1 MLESIKGISTAT
13 KHNFYAAMAK
23 PGGGKTYFA
32 GTFPKPMLFVEIDSA
47 AGVEPLKKFDD
58 SELSYLNIVGKPG
71 VSILMQVLNLIKE
84 LNTTSH
90 KYRTL
95 VIDPYTT
102 IQEDLRTR
110 MIADKN
116 GKPLNFD
123 EHAEI
128 LEAML
133 VLRNKLDEL
142 STKMNVLVN
151 LHVKQNENSDRIDG
165 ETDLEL
171 IPKLT
176 FNNGKILLE
185 KCDVVVYLTKK
196 VIKVSETENRV
207 GFVGYVG
214 AHPHID
220 TKMRTKRR
228 MAVNGQ
234 WIENLDYEKIQKI
247 LDGVVEENAPV
258 VEPKANPFTE

>member
-1 MLESIKGISTAT
+1 MLESVKGISTVR
-13 KHNFYAAMAK
+13 KHEFYAAMAK
-23 PGGGKTYFA
+23 PGGGKTFFA
-32 GTFPKPMLFVEIDSA
+32 GSFPKPILFVEIDSA
-47 AGVEPLKKFDD
+47 AGVEPLKNYTDEEIKHI
-58 SELSYLNIVGKPG
+58 NIQSKPG
-71 VSILMQVLNLIKE
+71 VSILMQLLQLIKE
-84 LNTTSH
+84 LNTEKH
-90 KYRTL
+90 EYKTL

-102 IQEDLRTR
+102 VQEDLRAK
-110 MIADKN
+110 MSADKG
-116 GKPLNFD
+116 GKSLSFD
-123 EHAEI
+123 EHSDI
-128 LEAML
+128 LDAML
-133 VLRNKLDEL
+133 VLRNRLDEL
-142 STKMNVLVN
+142 STKMTILVN

-196 VIKVSETENRV
+196 LIKVSDTENRV

-220 TKMRTKRR
+220 TKIRSKQR

-234 WIENLDYEKIQKI
+234 WVENLTYDKIKKI
-247 LDGVVEENAPV
+247 LEGATEKDAGVKET
-258 VEPKANPFTE
+258 KINPFTE